1 MPDTRLRTGGRTRQ
15 ARPATV
21 PAHLVPPLS
30 FPEALPVS
38 ARRQDIAEAIELHPV
53 VIVCGETGSGKTTQ
67 LPKICMSI
75 GRGRGAGGTGLIGH
89 TQPRRIAASSVA
101 RRIAEEIG
109 SPLGEHVGF
118 KVRFTDVLSA
128 GATVKIMTDGILL
141 AETQGDPLL
150 LAYDTLIIDEAHERS
165 LNIDFLLGY
174 LKEVLAQRSD
184 LKVIVTSATIDAARF
199 AEYFAVDGKPAP
211 VIEVSGRLYPVEIRY
226 RPVDATARSDE
237 AGEALVA
244 AVDELARVGSGD
256 ILVFLPGE
264 REIREAAELLR
275 KHHPPHT
282 EILPLFSRLSA
293 AEQQRVFQVS
303 NARRIVLATNVAETS
318 LTVPGIRYVVDTG
331 LARVKRYSYR
341 NKVEQLHIEPISQA
355 AANQRA
361 GRCGRVADGVCIRLY
376 GEDEFKA
383 RPAFTDPEILRSS
396 LAGVILRM
404 KSLELGE
411 IRDFSFLEPPSGRAI
426 ADGYQLLLELNAV
439 DERNGLTEIGR
450 QLARLPLDPRIARM
464 MLAARETDCV
474 AEVLILAASLSVQDP
489 RDRPLEAQAAADQAH
504 KRFADERSEF
514 MSDLKLWD
522 WYQQQ
527 VTQKKSQRQL
537 RDACRESF
545 ISPTRMREWQ
555 DVQRQLHATVSELG
569 WRINPLAATY
579 EQLHLA
585 LLTGLL
591 GNIGLKSETE
601 NHFLGAHAIKF
612 LIWPGSPLAKK
623 PGRWV
628 MAAEL
633 IETSR
638 LYARTVAK
646 IEPQWLE
653 RVGAHLLKTSIG
665 DAHWEKSSGRATAMQ
680 RATLYGLTVYQQ
692 RRVDYAQFDSHAA
705 RRMLIRDGL
714 VNGLREDSYEAHQGA
729 VKAMMLHNRRL
740 IEEIE
745 RLEHKARRPDVL
757 VDEEL
762 IIAIFD
768 QRIPADVTDQRQFE
782 AWFAKHV
789 VAEPRLLQLSREA
802 LMRHDAAGVTTRAF
816 PKSIEMAGVTLALDY
831 QFEPGTSR
839 DGVTM
844 TVPIYALNQVDA
856 GRSDWLVP
864 GMLADKLQSLVKSL
878 PQRIRRSLV
887 PVPGYVDE
895 FIAAH
900 QEIPARVTLIAALI
914 AHLREARGLSVR
926 ESDFKAETVAAHLEM
941 NFRVI
946 DEHGRQLAAGRN
958 IAALR
963 AELGGHAQR
972 QFQAAFEA
980 ARSALPHSAATQFA
994 DGSDS
999 SPNDASGISAAADV
1013 PETQMAV
1020 AQRRVAGEALNDW
1033 SFGELPELLELQRG
1047 SQTLIGYPAL
1057 VDCRDFCEL
1066 QVFDDADE
1074 ARRIHRLGLRRL
1086 FALQLKE
1093 PLKSIDKTLSAMSG
1107 MSMLYMSL
1115 GTAEMLRQQIV
1126 DLALDRACLTDPW
1139 PIDSDG
1145 FVQRLKEGRSRLSLI
1160 AQEIARQCEVILTEY
1175 AGLQKKLT
1183 TVKNQSAAFDDMQS
1197 QVRELVGRDF
1207 VRDTPYQQF
1216 VHLPRYLRAVAVRI
1230 DKLRA
1235 EPLRDQR
1242 WQAEIAPLESRWRK
1256 TVQARRGQV
1265 DPQLAE
1271 YFWLLQELRVA
1282 IFAQELRTPMPV
1294 SVKRLNKVWE
1304 TLQR

>member
-1 MPDTRLRTGGRTRQ
+1 M
-15 ARPATV
+15 

-38 ARRQDIAEAIELHPV
+38 ARREDIAAAISQHPV

-109 SPLGEHVGF
+109 SPLGEHVGY

-128 GATVKIMTDGILL
+128 GATVKVMTDGILL

-150 LAYDTLIIDEAHERS
+150 QAYDTIIIDEAHERS

-174 LKEVLAQRSD
+174 LKEILAQRSD

-226 RPVDATARSDE
+226 RPVDAAARSDE

-244 AVDELARVGSGD
+244 AVDELARVGPGD

-293 AEQQRVFQVS
+293 AEQQRVFSIS

-331 LARVKRYSYR
+331 FARVKRYSYR
-341 NKVEQLHIEPISQA
+341 NKVEQLHIEPVSQA

-376 GEDEFKA
+376 GEDDFKA

-404 KSLELGE
+404 KSLDLGE
-411 IRDFSFLEPPSGRAI
+411 IREFSFLEPPSGRAI

-439 DERNGLTEIGR
+439 DERNALTSTGR
-450 QLARLPLDPRIARM
+450 DLARLPLDPRIARM

-474 AEVLILAASLSVQDP
+474 SEMLILAASLSVQDP
-489 RDRPLEAQAAADQAH
+489 RDRPLEAQAAADLAH
-504 KRFADERSEF
+504 KRFADDRSEF
-514 MSDLKLWD
+514 MSDLKLWN
-522 WYQQQ
+522 WYQEL
-527 VTQKKSQRQL
+527 VTHKKSQRQL
-537 RDACRESF
+537 RDTCRENF
-545 ISPTRMREWQ
+545 ISPMRMREWQ

-601 NHFLGAHAIKF
+601 NNFLGARAIKF
-612 LIWPGSPLAKK
+612 LIWPGSSLAKK

-653 RVGAHLLKTSIG
+653 KVGAHLLKTSIG

-692 RRVDYAQFDSHAA
+692 RRVDYAQFDAAAA
-705 RRMLIRDGL
+705 RTMLIRDGL
-714 VNGLREDSYEAHQGA
+714 VNGLREDSYEAHHGG

-757 VDEEL
+757 IDEEL
-762 IIAIFD
+762 IVAIFD
-768 QRIPADVTDQRQFE
+768 QRIPADITDQRQFE

-789 VAEPRLLQLSREA
+789 AAEPNLLMLSREA
-802 LMRHDAAGVTTRAF
+802 LMRHDAAGITTKAF

-844 TVPIYALNQVDA
+844 TVPIYTLNQVDA
-856 GRSDWLVP
+856 ARSDWLVP
-864 GMLADKLQSLVKSL
+864 GMLADKLQFLVKSL

-887 PVPGYVDE
+887 PVPGYVEE
-895 FIAAH
+895 FMAQH
-900 QEIPARVTLIAALI
+900 QEIAPRLTLAAALV
-914 AHLREARGLSVR
+914 AHLRETRGLSVR
-926 ESDFKAETVAAHLEM
+926 ESDFKAETVPAHLEM

-958 IAALR
+958 IASLR

-980 ARSALPHSAATQFA
+980 ARSGVAYLPARMSDPEGSSVRNRPSDVTSEKTPGRSA
-994 DGSDS
+994 G
-999 SPNDASGISAAADV
+999 
-1013 PETQMAV
+1013 
-1020 AQRRVAGEALNDW
+1020 RRLAGEALTDW
-1033 SFGELPELLELQRG
+1033 SFGTLPELLELERG

-1057 VDCRDFCEL
+1057 VDCREYCEL
-1066 QVFDDADE
+1066 QVFDEEDE
-1074 ARRIHRLGLRRL
+1074 ARQIHRIGLRRL

-1093 PLKSIDKTLSAMSG
+1093 PLKSIEKTLAAMNG

-1126 DLALDRACLTDPW
+1126 DLALERACLADPW
-1139 PIDSDG
+1139 PNDAES
-1145 FVQRLKEGRSRLSLI
+1145 FAQRLKEGRSRLSLI
-1160 AQEIARQCEVILTEY
+1160 AQEIARQAEVILSEY
-1175 AGLQKKLT
+1175 AGLQKKLISIKSHT
-1183 TVKNQSAAFDDMQS
+1183 AAFADMQG
-1197 QVRELVGRDF
+1197 QAKELVGRDF

-1216 VHLPRYLRAVAVRI
+1216 VHMPRYLRAIGVRI
-1230 DKLRA
+1230 EKLRA

-1242 WQAEIAPLESRWRK
+1242 WQAEIAPLEARWRK
-1256 TVQARRGQV
+1256 TLQARRGQN
-1265 DPQLAE
+1265 DPQLAD

>member
-1 MPDTRLRTGGRTRQ
+1 MPDTRPRTGRRPRQ
-15 ARPATV
+15 ARAAAA

-38 ARRQDIAEAIELHPV
+38 ARRQDIAEAIKRHPV

-75 GRGRGAGGTGLIGH
+75 GRGRGAGGSGLIGH

-109 SPLGEHVGF
+109 SPLGEHVGY

-128 GATVKIMTDGILL
+128 GATVKVMTDGILL

-150 LAYDTLIIDEAHERS
+150 QAYDTLIIDEAHERS

-174 LKEVLAQRSD
+174 LKEILAQRDD

-199 AEYFAVDGKPAP
+199 AAYFAIDGKPAP

-226 RPVDATARSDE
+226 RPIDAAARSDE
-237 AGEALVA
+237 AGEALIA

-264 REIREAAELLR
+264 REIRETAELLR

-293 AEQQRVFQVS
+293 AEQQRVFQLG

-341 NKVEQLHIEPISQA
+341 NKVEQLHIESISQA

-361 GRCGRVADGVCIRLY
+361 GRCGRVAEGVCIRLY
-376 GEDEFKA
+376 GEDDFKA

-439 DERNGLTEIGR
+439 DERNALTEVGR

-464 MLAARETDCV
+464 MLAAQESDCV
-474 AEVLILAASLSVQDP
+474 AEMLTLAASLSVQDP

-504 KRFADERSEF
+504 KRFADDRSEF
-514 MSDLKLWD
+514 MSDLKLWN
-522 WYQQQ
+522 WYQEQLLH
-527 VTQKKSQRQL
+527 KKSQRQL

-545 ISPTRMREWQ
+545 ISPMRMREWQ

-585 LLTGLL
+585 LLSGLL
-591 GNIGLKSETE
+591 GNIGLKSESE

-612 LIWPGSPLAKK
+612 LVWPGSSLVKK

-653 RVGAHLLKTSIG
+653 KVGAHLLRTSIG

-692 RRVDYAQFDSHAA
+692 RRVDYAQFDQVAA
-705 RRMLIRDGL
+705 RTMLIRDGL
-714 VNGLREDSYEAHQGA
+714 VNGLREESYEPHQGG

-762 IIAIFD
+762 IVAIFD
-768 QRIPADVTDQRQFE
+768 QRIPAEVSDQRHFE
-782 AWFAKHV
+782 TWFAKHV
-789 VAEPRLLQLSREA
+789 ASEPNLLRLSRDA
-802 LMRHDAAGVTTRAF
+802 LMRHDAAGVTTKAF
-816 PKSIEMAGVTLALDY
+816 PKSIDMAGVTLALDY

-856 GRSDWLVP
+856 ARTDWLVP
-864 GMLADKLQSLVKSL
+864 GMLADKLQSIVKSL

-900 QEIPARVTLIAALI
+900 QEIPPRTTLIAALVG
-914 AHLREARGLSVR
+914 HLRETRGLSVR

-980 ARSALPHSAATQFA
+980 ARSAVSHGTAGEDVSAPVSASLQS
-994 DGSDS
+994 DGA
-999 SPNDASGISAAADV
+999 PAAAPLSV
-1013 PETQMAV
+1013 PERRLAGV
-1020 AQRRVAGEALNDW
+1020 ALTDW
-1033 SFGELPELLELQRG
+1033 SFGELPELLELERG
-1047 SQTLIGYPAL
+1047 SQTLIGFPAL
-1057 VDCRDFCEL
+1057 VDCRDYCEL
-1066 QVFDDADE
+1066 QVFDEADE
-1074 ARRIHRLGLRRL
+1074 ARQIHRLGLRRL

-1093 PLKSIDKTLSAMSG
+1093 PLKAIEKTLAAMNG
-1107 MSMLYMSL
+1107 MAMLYMSL
-1115 GTAEMLRQQIV
+1115 GTVEMLRQQIIE
-1126 DLALDRACLTDPW
+1126 LALDRACLADPW
-1139 PIDSDG
+1139 PTDAES
-1145 FVQRLKEGRSRLSLI
+1145 FSQRLKEGRSRVSLI
-1160 AQEIARQCEVILTEY
+1160 AQEIARQCEAVLSEY

-1183 TVKNQSAAFDDMQS
+1183 SVKSHAAAFEDMQA
-1197 QVRELVGRDF
+1197 QAKELVGRDF
-1207 VRDTPYQQF
+1207 VRNTPYQQF
-1216 VHLPRYLRAVAVRI
+1216 VHVPRYLRAIGVRI

-1235 EPLRDQR
+1235 EPMRDQR

-1256 TVQARRGQV
+1256 TVQARRGQN
-1265 DPQLAE
+1265 DPLLAD

>member
-1 MPDTRLRTGGRTRQ
+1 M
-15 ARPATV
+15 
-21 PAHLVPPLS
+21 
-30 FPEALPVS
+30 
-38 ARRQDIAEAIELHPV
+38 AIEQHPV

-109 SPLGEHVGF
+109 SPLGEHVGY

-128 GATVKIMTDGILL
+128 GATVKVMTDGILL
-141 AETQGDPLL
+141 AETQSDPLL

-174 LKEVLAQRSD
+174 LKEILAQRND

-199 AEYFAVDGKPAP
+199 AEYFAIGGKPAP

-226 RPVDATARSDE
+226 RPVDAAARSDE
-237 AGEALVA
+237 AADALVA

-264 REIREAAELLR
+264 REIRETAELLR

-293 AEQQRVFQVS
+293 AEQQRVFQIG

-341 NKVEQLHIEPISQA
+341 NKVEQLHIEAVSQA

-361 GRCGRVADGVCIRLY
+361 GRCGRVAEGVCIRLY
-376 GEDEFKA
+376 GEDDFKA
-383 RPAFTDPEILRSS
+383 RAPFTDPEILRSS

-404 KSLELGE
+404 KSLDLGE
-411 IRDFSFLEPPSGRAI
+411 IREFSFLEPPSGRAI

-474 AEVLILAASLSVQDP
+474 AEMLILAASLSVQDP

-504 KRFADERSEF
+504 KRFADDRSEF

-522 WYQQQ
+522 WYQEQ
-527 VTQKKSQRQL
+527 VGHKKSQRQL
-537 RDACRESF
+537 RDACRENF
-545 ISPTRMREWQ
+545 ISPMRMREWQ

-569 WRINPLAATY
+569 WRINSLAPTY

-585 LLTGLL
+585 LLSGLL

-601 NHFLGAHAIKF
+601 SHFLGAHSIKF
-612 LIWPGSPLAKK
+612 LIWPGSSLVKK

-653 RVGAHLLKTSIG
+653 KVGAHLLRTSIG

-692 RRVDYAQFDSHAA
+692 RRVDYAQFDAGAA
-705 RRMLIRDGL
+705 RTMLIRDGL
-714 VNGLREDSYEAHQGA
+714 VNGLREDSYEAHQGG
-729 VKAMMLHNRRL
+729 VNAMMLHNRRL

-762 IIAIFD
+762 IVAIFD
-768 QRIPADVTDQRQFE
+768 QRIPAEVTDQRQFE

-789 VAEPRLLQLSREA
+789 AAEPDLLRLSREA
-802 LMRHDAAGVTTRAF
+802 LMRHDAAGVTTKAF

-856 GRSDWLVP
+856 ARTDWLVP
-864 GMLADKLQSLVKSL
+864 GMLADKLQALVKSL

-887 PVPGYVDE
+887 PVPAYVDE

-900 QEIPARVTLIAALI
+900 QDIPARVTLSAALVT
-914 AHLREARGLSVR
+914 HLREARGLSVR
-926 ESDFKAETVAAHLEM
+926 ESDFKSETVAAHLEM

-963 AELGGHAQR
+963 AALGGHAQR

-980 ARSALPHSAATQFA
+980 ARSGLPRAASASQPDSRSATTPSSA
-994 DGSDS
+994 PSASD
-999 SPNDASGISAAADV
+999 AK
-1013 PETQMAV
+1013 
-1020 AQRRVAGEALNDW
+1020 AQAQTPANLTERRLAGEALTDW
-1033 SFGELPELLELQRG
+1033 TFGELPELLELERG
-1047 SQTLIGYPAL
+1047 AQTLIGYPAL
-1057 VDCRDFCEL
+1057 VDCRDYCEL
-1066 QVFDDADE
+1066 QVFDEADE
-1074 ARRIHRLGLRRL
+1074 ARHIHRLGLRRL

-1093 PLKSIDKTLSAMSG
+1093 PLKSIDKTLGAMSS

-1126 DLALDRACLTDPW
+1126 DLALERALLADPW
-1139 PIDSDG
+1139 PTDATS
-1145 FVQRLKEGRSRLSLI
+1145 FAQRLKEGRSRLSLI
-1160 AQEIARQCEVILTEY
+1160 AQEIARQCEVILSEY

-1183 TVKNQSAAFDDMQS
+1183 TVKSHSAAFTDMQG
-1197 QVRELVGRDF
+1197 QAKELVGRDF

-1216 VHLPRYLRAVAVRI
+1216 AHVPRYLRAIGVRI
-1230 DKLRA
+1230 EKLRA

-1256 TVQARRGQV
+1256 TVQARRGQN
-1265 DPQLAE
+1265 DPQLAD

-1304 TLQR
+1304 TLER